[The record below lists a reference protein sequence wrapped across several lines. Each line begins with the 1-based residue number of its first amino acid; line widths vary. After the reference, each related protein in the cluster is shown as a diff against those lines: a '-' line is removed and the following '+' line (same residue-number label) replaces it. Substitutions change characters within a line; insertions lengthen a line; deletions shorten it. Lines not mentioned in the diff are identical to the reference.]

1 MQLTKIILYAPTW
14 RDDESIR
21 KGAYRFT
28 NHLPVEQLLEIDSSI
43 VILTRLHYLIAE
55 SFDIS
60 AFGSRVID
68 VSSYP
73 DINQL
78 YLIADLLITDYSSV
92 MFDFALTKTDAIFMY
107 DKEKYQ
113 NSTKGFYF
121 DPTAIL
127 PGKIVTDTDSLVT
140 SVKTYCFLK
149 RNRNNVY
156 MCSFS

>member
-92 MFDFALTKTDAIFMY
+92 MFDFALTKPMLFLCMIR
-107 DKEKYQ
+107 K
-113 NSTKGFYF
+113 S
-121 DPTAIL
+121 I
-127 PGKIVTDTDSLVT
+127 KIVQGIL
-140 SVKTYCFLK
+140 F
-149 RNRNNVY
+149 
-156 MCSFS
+156 

>member
-68 VSSYP
+68 VSSYQS
-73 DINQL
+73 I

-92 MFDFALTKTDAIFMY
+92 MFDFALTKPMLF
-107 DKEKYQ
+107 
-113 NSTKGFYF
+113 F
-121 DPTAIL
+121 
-127 PGKIVTDTDSLVT
+127 V
-140 SVKTYCFLK
+140 
-149 RNRNNVY
+149 
-156 MCSFS
+156 

>member
-113 NSTKGFYF
+113 NSTR
-121 DPTAIL
+121 DSIL
-127 PGKIVTDTDSLVT
+127 TNSNFAWENCDRYG
-140 SVKTYCFLK
+140 
-149 RNRNNVY
+149 
-156 MCSFS
+156 

>member
-1 MQLTKIILYAPTW
+1 MLVCENKDKIAFSVRNQLGLAANKKLFSMRQPGAN
-14 RDDESIR
+14 ESIR

-113 NSTKGFYF
+113 NSTR
-121 DPTAIL
+121 DSIL
-127 PGKIVTDTDSLVT
+127 TQQQFCLGKL
-140 SVKTYCFLK
+140 
-149 RNRNNVY
+149 
-156 MCSFS
+156 

>member
-1 MQLTKIILYAPTW
+1 MRQPGAMMSLSEKEPIVLPIICQLNN
-14 RDDESIR
+14 
-21 KGAYRFT
+21 F
-28 NHLPVEQLLEIDSSI
+28 LEIDSSI

-113 NSTKGFYF
+113 NSTQG
-121 DPTAIL
+121 DSIL
-127 PGKIVTDTDSLVT
+127 TQQQFCLGKL
-140 SVKTYCFLK
+140 
-149 RNRNNVY
+149 
-156 MCSFS
+156 

>member
-1 MQLTKIILYAPTW
+1 
-14 RDDESIR
+14 
-21 KGAYRFT
+21 
-28 NHLPVEQLLEIDSSI
+28 
-43 VILTRLHYLIAE
+43 HYLIAE

-92 MFDFALTKTDAIFMY
+92 MFDFALTKKPMLFFMY

-113 NSTKGFYF
+113 NSTRGFYF

-140 SVKTYCFLK
+140 SVKNVLFSKTEQEQRLYVQFFREFCLENQDATRQLISEILK
-149 RNRNNVY
+149 R
-156 MCSFS
+156 

>member
-1 MQLTKIILYAPTW
+1 M
-14 RDDESIR
+14 
-21 KGAYRFT
+21 
-28 NHLPVEQLLEIDSSI
+28 PVEQLLEIDSSI

-107 DKEKYQ
+107 DKK
-113 NSTKGFYF
+113 S
-121 DPTAIL
+121 I
-127 PGKIVTDTDSLVT
+127 KIVQGDSILT
-140 SVKTYCFLK
+140 QQQFCLGKDRYG
-149 RNRNNVY
+149 
-156 MCSFS
+156 